1 MSGEL
6 IETSESSRT
15 HDRGKPHQFVK
26 SHERINIGKLLIS
39 AFQKKSEKVKFWPV
53 TSSEVGLPSRLPED
67 QTCVEEAKFGVGCSN
82 GGCKSDDQSRAHYL
96 AAKPPC

>member
-39 AFQKKSEKVKFWPV
+39 AFQKKSEKVKFLA
-53 TSSEVGLPSRLPED
+53 GYN
-67 QTCVEEAKFGVGCSN
+67 AKCPFIPNGVMPN
-82 GGCKSDDQSRAHYL
+82 GFMPKSPNL
-96 AAKPPC
+96 MC

>member
-39 AFQKKSEKVKFWPV
+39 AFQKKSEKVKFLAGYIFRSGIALAF
-53 TSSEVGLPSRLPED
+53 T
-67 QTCVEEAKFGVGCSN
+67 
-82 GGCKSDDQSRAHYL
+82 GGPDLCGGS
-96 AAKPPC
+96 